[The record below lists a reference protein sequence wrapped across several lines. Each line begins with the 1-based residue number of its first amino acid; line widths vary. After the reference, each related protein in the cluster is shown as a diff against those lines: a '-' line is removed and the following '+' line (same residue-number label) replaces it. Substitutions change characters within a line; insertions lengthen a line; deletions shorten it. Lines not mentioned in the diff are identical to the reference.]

1 MLIAKTINKDELCA
15 CAKQMMNTN
24 VKVCVNKSNQC
35 WRGHSGLFWVLGVLT
50 AGVQGPR
57 RIINLNE
64 LYQHLFILMCLVM
77 TLTQAPFH
85 LMKCENIIRDSKYT
99 GHLMAFYRWF

>member
-64 LYQHLFILMCLVM
+64 LTASVHSHVF
-77 TLTQAPFH
+77 TNDT
-85 LMKCENIIRDSKYT
+85 YT
-99 GHLMAFYRWF
+99 STISFNEV